1 MIGCMC
7 ISVFP
12 YYNNKT
18 HTNGF
23 KKRPVLV
30 IGQAD
35 GGDYVCLPVSRIT
48 QSEHIDKI
56 YDIEINPTTVPLA
69 NLKQRSYI
77 RTHKQSVVHKAALV
91 KPVVDFKIEYANVF
105 QEVLDKVELFQTTML
120 TVARR

>member
-12 YYNNKT
+12 YYDNKT
-18 HTNGF
+18 HTNSF

-35 GGDYVCLPVSRIT
+35 GGDYVCLPVSRVT
-48 QSEHIDKI
+48 RSEHIDRI
-56 YDIEINPTTVPLA
+56 YDIEINPATVPLA

-77 RTHKQSVVHKAALV
+77 RTHKQSVVHKATLV
-91 KPVVDFKIEYANVF
+91 KAVVDFKTEYAGIF
-105 QEVLDKVELFQTTML
+105 QEVLDKVELFQVTML
-120 TVARR
+120 TAARR